1 MFGGGLITA
10 ALTSGGARYAHEDKA
25 ISANGVYMPD
35 NNVRWDKVTVELP
48 IAPLNVTTNGTY
60 NAADYSLQGFDPVN
74 VNVPNYE
81 DENKRLK
88 DIIDTLINPEDHP
101 EEITDSN
108 GNPVIDPDGNPIV
121 VTGAIK
127 YDSLDEAN
135 ETLSDAGATAAEYY
149 FGSIKFKIIPNENNP
164 VYTIGR
170 PILEMT
176 YLPTGETE
184 IGYVG
189 YPSGL
194 DNIKKWR
201 GIQRVLRMSINH
213 TPTFWVLFTGYYA
226 DGTAQE
232 CRLDVS
238 AFDQPFNSVWYSN
251 SPVYVVFG

>member
-1 MFGGGLITA
+1 MTA
-10 ALTSGGARYAHEDKA
+10 EEAAMIMMSGGSSYTNENKT
-25 ISANGVYMPD
+25 ITENGVYTPD
-35 NNVRWDKVTVELP
+35 DDVRWDKVTVELP
-48 IAPLNVTTNGTY
+48 IAPLNVTSNGTY

-101 EEITDSN
+101 EEVTDSN
-108 GNPVIDPDGNPIV
+108 GDPVTGPDGNPIV

-135 ETLSDAGATAAEYY
+135 ETLSDSGATAAEYY

-176 YLPTGETE
+176 YLPTGETK

-194 DNIKKWR
+194 DGIKKWS
-201 GIQRVLRMSINH
+201 GIQRV
-213 TPTFWVLFTGYYA
+213 
-226 DGTAQE
+226 
-232 CRLDVS
+232 
-238 AFDQPFNSVWYSN
+238 
-251 SPVYVVFG
+251 